1 MKIYIY
7 DLDNTLHSQYECEET
22 DDEDKYYA
30 SFKKKK
36 FLKHLMKKTKPRQ
49 FIFTNGNYSH
59 ASLLLRK
66 LGLHRFFPKERIVS
80 SDMFEYKYKPS
91 PESYKKA
98 IERFNI
104 STDDEVYFF
113 EDTPEN
119 LEAAKQLN
127 WKTILVGDNS
137 KIKEDYI
144 DWKFRNIEEALLF
157 FKIKDVFGKNNHK

>member
-1 MKIYIY
+1 MKLYIY

-22 DDEDKYYA
+22 DDEEKYYA

-36 FLKHLMKKTKPRQ
+36 FLKHLMKNTKPSQ

-59 ASLLLRK
+59 AALVLKK
-66 LGLHRFFPKERIVS
+66 LGLHSLFPKKRITS
-80 SDMFEYKYKPS
+80 SDMFAYKYKPL

-104 STDDEVYFF
+104 SADDEVYFF

-157 FKIKDVFGKNNHK
+157 FKIKDVFGKK

>member
-1 MKIYIY
+1 
-7 DLDNTLHSQYECEET
+7 
-22 DDEDKYYA
+22 
-30 SFKKKK
+30 
-36 FLKHLMKKTKPRQ
+36 
-49 FIFTNGNYSH
+49 
-59 ASLLLRK
+59 
-66 LGLHRFFPKERIVS
+66 
-80 SDMFEYKYKPS
+80 MFAYKYKPL

-104 STDDEVYFF
+104 SADYEVYFF

-137 KIKEDYI
+137 KTKEDYI

-157 FKIKDVFGKNNHK
+157 FKIKDVFGKK